1 MRDYIQKV
9 LMPRL
14 LVAWF
19 ATRWPGQ
26 LWAWILRSLGGRAQ
40 VELYFAFDD
49 PYSVVALPLLELAE
63 RRRTELVLY
72 PIVDRGIPD
81 DPALGRRRRFAIQD
95 SQRLLRRRGL
105 VLRRTEPSAPDDTAF
120 LAAWAESLR
129 GQSIMQAFV
138 AAALTRLWLN
148 SEGPVKAADFAVLY
162 HEIVKHDPPVAKNPE
177 LSQRL
182 TSNHQRQLRKG
193 HWESPAARVQG
204 EWFFAHERIAQVEE
218 RLSYLGW

>member
-26 LWAWILRSLGGRAQ
+26 LWAWILRRLGGRAQ

-49 PYSVVALPLLELAE
+49 PYSVVALPLLDLVA

-81 DPALGRRRRFAIQD
+81 DPALARRRRFAIQD

-105 VLRRTEPSAPDDTAF
+105 VLRRADPLLPNDTAF

-129 GQSIMQAFV
+129 GQPVMPVFV
-138 AAALTRLWLN
+138 AAVLTRLWLN
-148 SEGPVKAADFAVLY
+148 SDGPVKAADFASLF
-162 HEIVKHDPPVAKNPE
+162 HEIAGHAPPVSSAD
-177 LSQRL
+177 LAQAL
-182 TSNHQRQLRKG
+182 VSNHQRQLRKG

>member
-19 ATRWPGQ
+19 AARWPGQ
-26 LWAWILRSLGGRAQ
+26 LWAWLLRRLGGRAE

-49 PYSVVALPLLELAE
+49 PYSVVALPLLEVAARRRSELSLYPLAE
-63 RRRTELVLY
+63 RGM
-72 PIVDRGIPD
+72 DQ
-81 DPALGRRRRFAIQD
+81 DPALEQRRRFAIED

-105 VLRRTEPSAPDDTAF
+105 VLRRRAPLAPADTAF
-120 LAAWAESLR
+120 LAAWTESLR
-129 GQSIMQAFV
+129 GRPQMQAFA

-148 SEGPVKAADFAVLY
+148 SDGPVRPEDYAGLFREVAGAA
-162 HEIVKHDPPVAKNPE
+162 PPEADAALV
-177 LSQRL
+177 QRL
-182 TSNHQRQLRKG
+182 SANRARQLRKG
-193 HWESPAARVQG
+193 HWESPTARVQG
-204 EWFFAHERIAQVEE
+204 EWFFAHERIPQIEE